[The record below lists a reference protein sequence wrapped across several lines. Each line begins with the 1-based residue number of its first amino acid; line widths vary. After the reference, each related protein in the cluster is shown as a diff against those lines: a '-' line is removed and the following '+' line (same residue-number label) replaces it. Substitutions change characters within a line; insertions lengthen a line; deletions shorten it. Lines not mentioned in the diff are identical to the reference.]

1 MSSRDPSE
9 IWDES
14 VEEGERRLGRSVPG
28 LLATG
33 VVGGLDVM
41 LGVMGLIVVSAPSRP

>member
-1 MSSRDPSE
+1 MTGRAPGE

-14 VEEGERRLGRSVPG
+14 AEEGERRLSRSVGG

-41 LGVMGLIVVSAPSRP
+41 LGILALTSAR